1 MGDDVILLPGSLEC
15 FITKMKYVCI
25 LFPSECTVSDLGTT
39 AAQGGV
45 VDPRC
50 TDRFVNSLPI
60 CNGVVCYNISTAMSE
75 AVYICDDNFYLMGEA
90 TRVCQNDGNWNGRI
104 PQCIMSPGI
113 VAIIVCTAQNI
124 LAVKVLCMSVWL

>member
-1 MGDDVILLPGSLEC
+1 M
-15 FITKMKYVCI
+15 
-25 LFPSECTVSDLGTT
+25 SDLDIT
-39 AAQGGV
+39 ATQDGM

-60 CNGVVCYNISTAMSE
+60 CNGVVCYNGTTALSE
-75 AVYICDDNFYLMGEA
+75 AVYICDDNFYPIGEA
-90 TRVCQNDGNWNGRI
+90 TRVCQNDGKWNGSI

-124 LAVKVLCMSVWL
+124 VAGIMYECLALT